1 VVNTS
6 SNGNGFVF
14 GDYRAPDPDNA
25 RVCASQEDPGPCVA
39 LGIPPTYDFADPRW
53 GLPQGTVDLATRYV
67 DAFLWIGRP
76 WLFDQNEPFVQS
88 RALTLARVSR
98 W

>member
-1 VVNTS
+1 V
-6 SNGNGFVF
+6 
-14 GDYRAPDPDNA
+14 
-25 RVCASQEDPGPCVA
+25 E
-39 LGIPPTYDFADPRW
+39 
-53 GLPQGTVDLATRYV
+53 LATRYV